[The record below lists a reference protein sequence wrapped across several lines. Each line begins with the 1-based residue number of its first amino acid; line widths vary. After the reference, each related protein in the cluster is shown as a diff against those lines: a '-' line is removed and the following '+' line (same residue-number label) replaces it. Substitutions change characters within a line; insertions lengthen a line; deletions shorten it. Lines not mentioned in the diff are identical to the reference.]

1 MVLTDEKREEI
12 AEALFYQQKNRK
24 VETAWGMQLML
35 IMFVGDEETER
46 VLDLVKRKFVEA
58 EETR

>member
-12 AEALFYQQKNRK
+12 AEALFHQKKNWE

-35 IMFVGDEETER
+35 IMLVGDEETEK